1 MVLECCETGQLDL
14 WLTKQQGKA
23 SDDTVEKMQ
32 RIAMEI
38 VHAMAYLTSQGVRD
52 HFKSL
57 S

>member
-1 MVLECCETGQLDL
+1 MLLENYEAGQLDL

-38 VHAMAYLTSQGVRD
+38 AQAMAYLTSRGVL
-52 HFKSL
+52 F
-57 S
+57 